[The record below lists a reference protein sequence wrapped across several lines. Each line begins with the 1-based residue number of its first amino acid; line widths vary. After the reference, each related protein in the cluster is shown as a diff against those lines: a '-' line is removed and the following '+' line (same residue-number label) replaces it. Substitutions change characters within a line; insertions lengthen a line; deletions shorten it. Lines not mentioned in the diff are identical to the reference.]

1 LEVGILS
8 ESLED
13 YLETIYNLTQEKGEA
28 RVSEIAERRDVS
40 MASVCQALQ
49 RLNKEELIT
58 YGAREMPTLTP
69 KGNRLAQKIASR
81 HRFVRKFLREILG
94 VQGEAAERDACLLEH
109 HLSRETLSH
118 LVAFTQFAES
128 ARCDGETVQ
137 NAFRRCEQSGFVTAP
152 DRNRRGKRRRRYK
165 GQHEG
170 PVLSA
175 LEPGDRARVVHL
187 HAGCAVRQRLV
198 DMGILPGVEL
208 TLVRKAPL
216 GDPVEIRVRGFSLSL
231 RREEAQAI
239 EVEPIR

>member
-1 LEVGILS
+1 LEVGVLS

-13 YLETIYNLTQEKGEA
+13 YLETIYNLLQEKGEA

-58 YGAREMPTLTP
+58 YGAREIPALTP

-81 HRFVRKFLREILG
+81 HRFVRKFLSEILG

-137 NAFRRCEQSGFVTAP
+137 NAFRRCEQSGYVTAP
-152 DRNRRGKRRRRYK
+152 DRPHGKRRRRYK

-170 PVLSA
+170 PVLSE
-175 LEPGDRARVVHL
+175 LEPGDSARVVHL

-231 RREEAQAI
+231 RREEARAI
-239 EVEPIR
+239 EVDRI